1 MAELNV
7 EKKKKS
13 PIGWII
19 LGVVI
24 VGLIIWIAASDNDG
38 RDRTAQ
44 TTQDRQQ
51 TTTRGQQQSQA
62 VAPYGTDDD
71 DRQASDPRIQEYL
84 NFVDNTDNSDMNAV
98 NAREGIN
105 RLSDALIA
113 VASANNDQ
121 QGAFQGELEQL
132 KQEASRLQDG
142 NRATEHS
149 SVINSAFSSAANII
163 QNMQHKFYPDLE
175 DDASDLM
182 DSAQDVDP
190 QEQLSDQQ
198 SEVKSFFDDAADVIK
213 KMDERRQTTLRQ
225 Q

>member
-163 QNMQHKFYPDLE
+163 QNMQHRFYPDLE